1 MTENT
6 AQSEQFT
13 GLILLTGSD
22 KPGIAASLFK
32 TLAPFAVHVID
43 IEQVVINNR
52 LILTVL
58 IGANPVHQG
67 AIEEDL
73 NTCASDLDVDIATL
87 FSTGQ
92 LAPIA
97 QNLIEVA
104 ITSAKLHP
112 KAIAL
117 AAQAITDSGANI
129 QRVVRTSADP
139 VSICITISGATRA
152 QIDASLSSLA
162 FEDQTSVTV
171 SEI

>member
-13 GLILLTGSD
+13 GLILLTGND
-22 KPGIAASLFK
+22 NPGIAASLFE

-58 IGANPVHQG
+58 IGANPAHQG

-73 NTCASDLDVDIATL
+73 NSCALSLDVDIATL
-87 FSTGQ
+87 FSKGH
-92 LAPIA
+92 LPPIA
-97 QNLIEVA
+97 RNLIEVY

-112 KAIAL
+112 KVVASVS
-117 AAQAITDSGANI
+117 QAITDSGGNI

-139 VSICITISGATRA
+139 VSICISISEVTKDNIGAA
-152 QIDASLSSLA
+152 LSSLA
-162 FEDQTSVTV
+162 FEDDTTVTV
-171 SEI
+171 NEI

>member
-13 GLILLTGSD
+13 GLILLTGTD
-22 KPGIAASLFK
+22 KPGIAASLFE
-32 TLAPFAVHVID
+32 TLAPFAVYVID
-43 IEQVVINNR
+43 VEQVVINNR

-97 QNLIEVA
+97 QNLIEVH
-104 ITSAKLHP
+104 ITSGKLHP

-117 AAQAITDSGANI
+117 ASQAITDSGANI

-139 VSICITISGATRA
+139 VSICITISGSTRA
-152 QIDASLSSLA
+152 GIDASLLSLA
-162 FEDQTSVTV
+162 FEDKTSVTV